1 MDEESRIAM
10 KGELEV
16 KAGSEIGVGVNYG
29 DIWKT
34 TLAIALTI
42 DKK

>member
-34 TLAIALTI
+34 LAIALTI